1 MVWWMGGHVAKNI
14 RALLGQMKSYFL
26 PIAEAAQGQN
36 HEASARAIADGR
48 MLGDTTTLADPM
60 VVAKLK
66 EQYEE

>member
-1 MVWWMGGHVAKNI
+1 MGGHVAKNI
-14 RALLGQMKSYFL
+14 RGLLGRMKSSFL
-26 PIAEAAQGQN
+26 PIAEDAQWQN

-48 MLGDTTTLADPM
+48 ALGDTTTLADPA